1 MLICDVTDEASV
13 QALIAEIVE
22 QAGRIDLVV
31 NNAGIGLL
39 GAAEETSIAQPNL
52 LHPQHGAHHHG

>member
-31 NNAGIGLL
+31 NNAGIGVL